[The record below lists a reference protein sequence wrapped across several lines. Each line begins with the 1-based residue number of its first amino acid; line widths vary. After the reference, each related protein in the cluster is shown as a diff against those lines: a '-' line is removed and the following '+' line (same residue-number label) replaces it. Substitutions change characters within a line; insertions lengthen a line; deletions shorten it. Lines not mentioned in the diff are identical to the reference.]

1 MVRLWS
7 GNTDLDL
14 GTFATTLNYSI
25 ADIREPDK
33 RNASYSKT
41 LTLPGTK
48 TNNKFF
54 ENLFEVDIATQ
65 TFNPNLKAKT
75 VLSIDGVTQFKGA
88 LKLRQVN
95 YLLNGEVTYD
105 CNLIGNLADLYQSLG
120 NKKLRD
126 LDLSAYDHTF
136 SKANIEAAWTPTIG
150 TGYCYPMIDYG
161 ENIDLNRWDVG
172 TFRPAAFVKTIFDK
186 IVSDAGYNYSST
198 FLTSDLFKRLI
209 IPNSQDHMKLTDAQC
224 TARLFNA
231 GRTTSQTFTDV
242 EQSINNLTNAYTTY
256 RDTCQINAD
265 SGGSYFDNDGTFNI
279 ATYQHEPN
287 YTGYNNYIFT
297 CDYQIEVT
305 KAVGGTVLGFEAKGI
320 IAAEIVMLNS
330 LGFET
335 SLNTFLVNFDQNI
348 TYPDSLPAQTLTFTG
363 SLNVA
368 VENHIV
374 GSTDKI
380 YVRIN
385 HYTATNYTTTSINYT
400 LTNISFKNSVAN
412 NSLNIGDTVI
422 FSSTL
427 PDMLQKDF
435 VTGLIRMF
443 NLYIEQDANDENL
456 LNIEPRNT
464 YYNSTV
470 EDWTAKLATE
480 KNIEILPMAA
490 LDFKRI
496 TCQYKN
502 DEDYFNKTYTNE
514 YKRNYGSYLAE
525 ITNDF
530 VQGDYKVETTFAPT
544 PLVGNYVNDRI
555 IPTIEQYNADTPPT
569 TEPINSVPRILY
581 WKGLLNC
588 QTWNFRYFSQDNF
601 KTQYPYAGHLDNPQ
615 TPTIDLSFGVPQKVY
630 YGVNQF
636 INSLIYT
643 DNNLYN
649 VYYKQMIDEV
659 TDRDSKLVTAWF
671 NLKPLDIQNLDFRKI
686 IRVKNHY
693 LRLNKVIDY
702 SPIKPELTKC
712 EFIKVVNYSTF
723 VSASATMSGG
733 YDTVINS
740 RENAPVTGMGT
751 WTAGN
756 TVGRG
761 NPDIVTGEKNYSG
774 GGLSN
779 WIGGRSNRV
788 HGRNSSGVVAFGE
801 DNIVQDGASGVVLY
815 GYANNVGF
823 NAKSIFI
830 QGSQNTIAAGLSNV
844 TLIKSSGVNVTESN
858 TLYINSIKQYTD
870 TPLIRTTG
878 WQYSNSK
885 TLNSS
890 PLAITGLEAQAGKYI
905 LLKELLFIL
914 KVGAVQYN
922 FANNLKL
929 RYTGGKVIVDI
940 DKAIINSAVD
950 YHYQVTG
957 MNGKIASSEGIELY
971 SAADAAAGNGLYYI
985 KCLYEVIDTII

>member
-231 GRTTSQTFTDV
+231 GRTSNQVQSHTFQGNPNGETQTFTI
-242 EQSINNLTNAYTTY
+242 QINN
-256 RDTCQINAD
+256 D
-265 SGGSYFDNDGTFNI
+265 SSGSYFDNDGSFNTT
-279 ATYQHEPN
+279 TYSHEPT
-287 YTGYNNYIFT
+287 YSGSNNYFATLTSSVDISVYGSFSPNTITVYSIISLVQNNIILNSQQFFVGSQSVPDDGNPYSYTFT
-297 CDYQIEVT
+297 SNLSVSSENT
-305 KAVGGTVLGFEAKGI
+305 GGTG
-320 IAAEIVMLNS
+320 
-330 LGFET
+330 T
-335 SLNTFLVNFDQNI
+335 
-348 TYPDSLPAQTLTFTG
+348 
-363 SLNVA
+363 
-368 VENHIV
+368 
-374 GSTDKI
+374 
-380 YVRIN
+380 YVRVSTYVDAEQFSISSSQ
-385 HYTATNYTTTSINYT
+385 TTIS
-400 LTNISFKNSVAN
+400 NISFKNSVAN

-422 FSSTL
+422 LSSTL

-581 WKGLLNC
+581 WKGLTNC

-615 TPTIDLSFGVPQKVY
+615 APTIDLSFGVPQKVY

-636 INSLIYT
+636 INSLTYT

-659 TDRDSKLVTAWF
+659 TDRDSKLVVAWF

-801 DNIVQDGASGVVLY
+801 DNIVQDGASGVVIY
-815 GYANNVGF
+815 GYGNNIGF
-823 NAKSIFI
+823 NNSSIFI
-830 QGSQNTIAAGLSNV
+830 QGSQNVINPGLKNV
-844 TLIKSSGVNVTESN
+844 TLIKTNGKTITESDVI
-858 TLYINSIKQYTD
+858 YINGAKQYTD

-890 PLAITGLEAQAGKYI
+890 PLAITGLEAQTGKYI
-905 LLKELLFIL
+905 LIKELLFIL
-914 KVGAVQYN
+914 DAGAVQYN

-940 DKAIINSAVD
+940 DKAIINSATD

-957 MNGKIASSEGIELY
+957 MNGKIAAGEGIELY

>member
-14 GTFATTLNYSI
+14 GTFTTTLNFSI

-231 GRTTSQTFTDV
+231 GRTSNQVQSHTFQGNPNGETQTFTI
-242 EQSINNLTNAYTTY
+242 QINN
-256 RDTCQINAD
+256 D
-265 SGGSYFDNDGTFNI
+265 SSGSYFDNDGSFNTT
-279 ATYQHEPN
+279 TYSHEPT
-287 YTGYNNYIFT
+287 YSGSNNYFATLTSSVDISVYGSFSPNTITVYSIISLVQNNIILNSQQVLVASQYVPDDGNPYSYTFT
-297 CDYQIEVT
+297 SNLSVSSENT
-305 KAVGGTVLGFEAKGI
+305 GGTG
-320 IAAEIVMLNS
+320 
-330 LGFET
+330 T
-335 SLNTFLVNFDQNI
+335 
-348 TYPDSLPAQTLTFTG
+348 
-363 SLNVA
+363 
-368 VENHIV
+368 
-374 GSTDKI
+374 
-380 YVRIN
+380 YVRVSTYVDAEQFSISSSQ
-385 HYTATNYTTTSINYT
+385 TTIS
-400 LTNISFKNSVAN
+400 NISFKNSVAN

-422 FSSTL
+422 LSSTL

-581 WKGLLNC
+581 WKGLTNC

-615 TPTIDLSFGVPQKVY
+615 APTIDLSFGVPQKVY

-636 INSLIYT
+636 INSLTYT

-659 TDRDSKLVTAWF
+659 TDRDSKLVVAWF

-801 DNIVQDGASGVVLY
+801 DNIVQDGASGVVIY
-815 GYANNVGF
+815 GYGNNIGF
-823 NAKSIFI
+823 NNSSIFI
-830 QGSQNTIAAGLSNV
+830 QGSQNVINPGLKNV
-844 TLIKSSGVNVTESN
+844 TLIKTNGKTITESDVI
-858 TLYINSIKQYTD
+858 YINGAKQYTD

-890 PLAITGLEAQAGKYI
+890 PLAITGLEAQTGKYI
-905 LLKELLFIL
+905 LIKELLFIL
-914 KVGAVQYN
+914 DAGAVQYN

-940 DKAIINSAVD
+940 DKAIINSATD

-957 MNGKIASSEGIELY
+957 MNGKIAAGEGIELY

>member
-14 GTFATTLNYSI
+14 GTFATTLNFSI

-136 SKANIEAAWTPTIG
+136 SKANIEVAWTPTIG

-231 GRTTSQTFTDV
+231 GRTSNQVQSHTFQGNPNGETQTFTI
-242 EQSINNLTNAYTTY
+242 QINN
-256 RDTCQINAD
+256 D
-265 SGGSYFDNDGTFNI
+265 SSGSYFDNDGSFNTT
-279 ATYQHEPN
+279 TYSHEPT
-287 YTGYNNYIFT
+287 YSGSNNYFATLTSSVDISVYGSFSPNTITVYSIISLVQNNIILNSQQVLVASQYVPDDGNPYSYTFT
-297 CDYQIEVT
+297 SNLSVSSENT
-305 KAVGGTVLGFEAKGI
+305 GGTG
-320 IAAEIVMLNS
+320 
-330 LGFET
+330 T
-335 SLNTFLVNFDQNI
+335 
-348 TYPDSLPAQTLTFTG
+348 
-363 SLNVA
+363 
-368 VENHIV
+368 
-374 GSTDKI
+374 
-380 YVRIN
+380 YVRVSTYVDAEQFSISSSQ
-385 HYTATNYTTTSINYT
+385 TTIS
-400 LTNISFKNSVAN
+400 NISFKNSVAN

-422 FSSTL
+422 LSSTL

-636 INSLIYT
+636 INSLTYT

-890 PLAITGLEAQAGKYI
+890 PLAITGLEAQTGKYI
-905 LLKELLFIL
+905 LIKELLFIL
-914 KVGAVQYN
+914 DAGAASYN

-929 RYTGGKVIVDI
+929 RYTGGQVIVDI
-940 DKAIINSAVD
+940 DKAIVNSATD

-957 MNGKIASSEGIELY
+957 MNGKITPGEAIELY

>member
-231 GRTTSQTFTDV
+231 GRTSNQVQSHTFQGNPNGETQTFTI
-242 EQSINNLTNAYTTY
+242 QINN
-256 RDTCQINAD
+256 D
-265 SGGSYFDNDGTFNI
+265 SSGSYFDNDGSFNTT
-279 ATYQHEPN
+279 TYSHEPT
-287 YTGYNNYIFT
+287 YSGSNNYFATLTSSVDISVYGSFSPNTITVYSIISLVQNNIILNSQQFFVGSQSVPDDGNPYSYTFT
-297 CDYQIEVT
+297 SNLSVSSENT
-305 KAVGGTVLGFEAKGI
+305 GGTG
-320 IAAEIVMLNS
+320 
-330 LGFET
+330 T
-335 SLNTFLVNFDQNI
+335 
-348 TYPDSLPAQTLTFTG
+348 
-363 SLNVA
+363 
-368 VENHIV
+368 
-374 GSTDKI
+374 
-380 YVRIN
+380 YVRVSTYVDAEGFSISSSQ
-385 HYTATNYTTTSINYT
+385 TTIS
-400 LTNISFKNSVAN
+400 NISFKNSVAN

-422 FSSTL
+422 LSSTL

-636 INSLIYT
+636 INSLTYT

-890 PLAITGLEAQAGKYI
+890 PLAITGLEAQTGKYI
-905 LLKELLFIL
+905 LIKELLFIL
-914 KVGAVQYN
+914 DAGAASYN

-929 RYTGGKVIVDI
+929 RYTGGQVIVDI
-940 DKAIINSAVD
+940 DKAIVNSATD

-957 MNGKIASSEGIELY
+957 MNGKITPGEAIELY

>member
-14 GTFATTLNYSI
+14 GTFATTLNFSI

-136 SKANIEAAWTPTIG
+136 SKANIEVAWTPTIG

-231 GRTTSQTFTDV
+231 GRTTAQTFTDV
-242 EQSINNLTNAYTTY
+242 VSGVIYSPILLTQTTA
-256 RDTCQINAD
+256 QINTD
-265 SGGSYFDNDGTFNI
+265 SGGSYFDNDGNFNTS
-279 ATYQHEPN
+279 TYQHQPN
-287 YTGYNNYIFT
+287 YIGFNNYFFT
-297 CDYQIEVT
+297 CDFSFAIDKT
-305 KAVGGTVLGFEAKGI
+305 FAGTAYANEYAGELLVEI
-320 IAAEIVMLNS
+320 IKTDTSGVNNVLNS
-330 LGFET
+330 LM
-335 SLNTFLVNFDQNI
+335 
-348 TYPDSLPAQTLTFTG
+348 TG
-363 SLNVA
+363 VHGYA
-368 VENHIV
+368 ADAA
-374 GSTDKI
+374 GT
-380 YVRIN
+380 
-385 HYTATNYTTTSINYT
+385 YT
-400 LTNISFKNSVAN
+400 LTGSAAVAAENVSVGTGEYIWVRFTHASEAVFTSAGATWTITNFSFKNSVAN
-412 NSLNIGDTVI
+412 NFLNFGDTVVL
-422 FSSTL
+422 SSTL

-569 TEPINSVPRILY
+569 TEPINSIPRILY

-615 TPTIDLSFGVPQKVY
+615 APTIDLSFGVPQKVY

-636 INSLIYT
+636 INSLTYT

-756 TVGRG
+756 IVGRG

-801 DNIVQDGASGVVLY
+801 DNIVQDGASGVVIY
-815 GYANNVGF
+815 GYGNNIGF
-823 NAKSIFI
+823 NNSSIFI
-830 QGSQNTIAAGLSNV
+830 QGSQNIINPGLKNV
-844 TLIKSSGVNVTESN
+844 TLIKTNGKTITESDVI
-858 TLYINSIKQYTD
+858 YINGAKQYTD

-890 PLAITGLEAQAGKYI
+890 PLAITGLEAQTGKYI
-905 LLKELLFIL
+905 LIKELLFIL
-914 KVGAVQYN
+914 DAGAVQYN

-940 DKAIINSAVD
+940 DKTIINSATD

-985 KCLYEVIDTII
+985 KCLYEIIDTII

>member
-14 GTFATTLNYSI
+14 GVFSTTLNFSI
-25 ADIREPDK
+25 ANIREPDK

-65 TFNPNLKAKT
+65 SFNPNLKAKT

-105 CNLIGNLADLYQSLG
+105 CNLIGNLADLYQELG

-136 SKANIEAAWTPTIG
+136 SKANIEAAWTPTLG

-172 TFRPAAFVKTIFDK
+172 TFRPAAFAKTILDK

-231 GRTTSQTFTDV
+231 GRTSNQVQSHTFQGNPNGETQTFTI
-242 EQSINNLTNAYTTY
+242 QINN
-256 RDTCQINAD
+256 D
-265 SGGSYFDNDGTFNI
+265 SSGSYFDNDGSFNTT
-279 ATYQHEPN
+279 TYSHEPT
-287 YTGYNNYIFT
+287 YSGSNNYFATLTSSVDISVYGSFSPNTITVYSIISLVQNNIILNSQQVLVASQYVPDDGNPYSYTFT
-297 CDYQIEVT
+297 SNLSVSSENT
-305 KAVGGTVLGFEAKGI
+305 GGTG
-320 IAAEIVMLNS
+320 
-330 LGFET
+330 T
-335 SLNTFLVNFDQNI
+335 
-348 TYPDSLPAQTLTFTG
+348 
-363 SLNVA
+363 
-368 VENHIV
+368 
-374 GSTDKI
+374 
-380 YVRIN
+380 YVRVSTYVDAEQFSISSSQ
-385 HYTATNYTTTSINYT
+385 TTIS
-400 LTNISFKNSVAN
+400 NISFKNSVAN

-422 FSSTL
+422 LSSTL

-525 ITNDF
+525 INNDF

-581 WKGLLNC
+581 WKGLTNC

-636 INSLIYT
+636 INSLTYT

-659 TDRDSKLVTAWF
+659 TDRDSKLVVAWF

-756 TVGRG
+756 IVGRG

-779 WIGGRSNRV
+779 WIGGRNNRV
-788 HGRNSSGVVAFGE
+788 HGRNSSGVVVFGE
-801 DNIVQDGASGVVLY
+801 DNIVQDGASGVVIY
-815 GYANNVGF
+815 GYGNSVEF

-830 QGSQNTIAAGLSNV
+830 QGSQNVVKAGLSNV
-844 TLIKSSGVNVTESN
+844 TLVGTNGVTVTQSGTSYVNNTDITTSYGIRKMVGLLNQSGVDDPTCIELENTIGTLTYTRSTPGEYLITSSGLFTTDKTFLNISQSSDNNPSN
-858 TLYINSIKQYTD
+858 IGIYIVWIDANTISVKVLLEGSGYVDGFLNNNSIE
-870 TPLIRTTG
+870 I
-878 WQYSNSK
+878 
-885 TLNSS
+885 
-890 PLAITGLEAQAGKYI
+890 
-905 LLKELLFIL
+905 
-914 KVGAVQYN
+914 
-922 FANNLKL
+922 
-929 RYTGGKVIVDI
+929 IV
-940 DKAIINSAVD
+940 
-950 YHYQVTG
+950 Y
-957 MNGKIASSEGIELY
+957 L
-971 SAADAAAGNGLYYI
+971 
-985 KCLYEVIDTII
+985 